1 VKVNSGLEVV
11 SFIKYLCTLQSLP
24 LNKMYNG
31 IGLTT
36 PRGSG
41 TSGHV
46 VKNVSYLRPEF
57 FRNKIDANTGKQN
70 GFNAQGLV
78 NSVGNKEILDHNK
91 KREIESKLY
100 ELQET
105 MIEQGYT
112 DIEIEEK
119 LAEVRKSHE
128 RIGAGAL
135 TKTSKSS
142 NDSHV
147 RESLKKEENLRIRS
161 AFGIKSNFAEGD
173 SFNEERIAA
182 ERTERITERETRD
195 KKRREEREIND
206 KADSDRKKT
215 TERQRS
221 DRDGGD
227 DKDKDSSIRRDRN
240 RARDSGDDRDVDRR
254 DRRNRSRGR
263 DDRRSRDRGRGD
275 RKSRSRSNGRESSR
289 RNRS

>member
-1 VKVNSGLEVV
+1 
-11 SFIKYLCTLQSLP
+11 
-24 LNKMYNG
+24 MYNG

-57 FRNKIDANTGKQN
+57 FRNKVDANAGKQN
-70 GFNAQGLV
+70 GFNAQTLA

-105 MIEQGYT
+105 MVEQGYT

-161 AFGIKSNFAEGD
+161 AFGIKSNFVEGD

-182 ERTERITERETRD
+182 ERTERIAEREIRD
-195 KKRREEREIND
+195 KKRREEREVND
-206 KADSDRKKT
+206 RADSDKKNRA
-215 TERQRS
+215 ERQRVDKDDGYDKDKDRRDRNR

-227 DKDKDSSIRRDRN
+227 DRD
-240 RARDSGDDRDVDRR
+240 GDRR
-254 DRRNRSRGR
+254 DRRNRSRDR
-263 DDRRSRDRGRGD
+263 DDRRSRDRGD
-275 RKSRSRSNGRESSR
+275 RRSRSRSNGRDSNR
-289 RNRS
+289 RTRN

>member
-1 VKVNSGLEVV
+1 
-11 SFIKYLCTLQSLP
+11 
-24 LNKMYNG
+24 MYNG

-57 FRNKIDANTGKQN
+57 FRNKVDANAGKQN
-70 GFNAQGLV
+70 GFNAQTLA

-105 MIEQGYT
+105 MVEQGYT

-182 ERTERITERETRD
+182 ERTERIAEREIRD
-195 KKRREEREIND
+195 KKRREEREVND
-206 KADSDRKKT
+206 RADSDKKNRA
-215 TERQRS
+215 ERQRVDKDDGYDKDKDRRDRNR

-227 DKDKDSSIRRDRN
+227 DRD
-240 RARDSGDDRDVDRR
+240 GDRR
-254 DRRNRSRGR
+254 DRRYRSRDR
-263 DDRRSRDRGRGD
+263 DDRRSRDRGD
-275 RKSRSRSNGRESSR
+275 RRSRSRSNGRDSNKR
-289 RNRS
+289 TRN

>member
-1 VKVNSGLEVV
+1 
-11 SFIKYLCTLQSLP
+11 
-24 LNKMYNG
+24 M
-31 IGLTT
+31 
-36 PRGSG
+36 
-41 TSGHV
+41 
-46 VKNVSYLRPEF
+46 KNVSYLRPEF
-57 FRNKIDANTGKQN
+57 FRNKVDANAGKQN
-70 GFNAQGLV
+70 GFNAQTLA

-105 MIEQGYT
+105 MVEQGYT

-182 ERTERITERETRD
+182 ERTERIAEREIRD
-195 KKRREEREIND
+195 KKRREEREVND
-206 KADSDRKKT
+206 RADSDKKNRA
-215 TERQRS
+215 ERQRVDKDDGYDKDKDRRDRNR

-227 DKDKDSSIRRDRN
+227 DRD
-240 RARDSGDDRDVDRR
+240 GDRR
-254 DRRNRSRGR
+254 DRRNRSRDR
-263 DDRRSRDRGRGD
+263 DDRRSRDRGD
-275 RKSRSRSNGRESSR
+275 RRSRSRSNGRDSNR
-289 RNRS
+289 RTRN

>member
-1 VKVNSGLEVV
+1 
-11 SFIKYLCTLQSLP
+11 
-24 LNKMYNG
+24 MYNG

-57 FRNKIDANTGKQN
+57 FRNKVDANTGKQN
-70 GFNAQGLV
+70 GFNAQGLA

-128 RIGAGAL
+128 RIGAGTL

-161 AFGIKSNFAEGD
+161 AFGIKSSFAEGD

-182 ERTERITERETRD
+182 ERTERIAEREIRD

-206 KADSDRKKT
+206 RTDTDVRNRA
-215 TERQRS
+215 ERQRPERDGGDGKDKDRDRS
-221 DRDGGD
+221 DRRDRTRDRDGGD
-227 DKDKDSSIRRDRN
+227 DSDPDRRARRNMRSRDRDN
-240 RARDSGDDRDVDRR
+240 
-254 DRRNRSRGR
+254 
-263 DDRRSRDRGRGD
+263 RRSRDRGD

-289 RNRS
+289 RNRN

>member
-1 VKVNSGLEVV
+1 
-11 SFIKYLCTLQSLP
+11 
-24 LNKMYNG
+24 MYNG

-57 FRNKIDANTGKQN
+57 FRNKVDANAGKQN
-70 GFNAQGLV
+70 GFNAQTLA

-105 MIEQGYT
+105 MVEQGYT

-182 ERTERITERETRD
+182 ERTERIAEREIRD
-195 KKRREEREIND
+195 KKRREEREVND
-206 KADSDRKKT
+206 RADSDKKNRA
-215 TERQRS
+215 ERQRVDKDDGYDKDKDRRDRNR

-227 DKDKDSSIRRDRN
+227 DRD
-240 RARDSGDDRDVDRR
+240 GDRR
-254 DRRNRSRGR
+254 DRRNRSRDR
-263 DDRRSRDRGRGD
+263 DDRRSRDRGD
-275 RKSRSRSNGRESSR
+275 RRSRSRSNGRDSNR
-289 RNRS
+289 RTRN

>member
-1 VKVNSGLEVV
+1 
-11 SFIKYLCTLQSLP
+11 
-24 LNKMYNG
+24 MYNG

-46 VKNVSYLRPEF
+46 VKNVCYLRPEF
-57 FRNKIDANTGKQN
+57 FRNKVDANTGKQN
-70 GFNAQGLV
+70 DFNAQGLA

-182 ERTERITERETRD
+182 ERAERTAEREIRD
-195 KKRREEREIND
+195 KRRREEREIND
-206 KADSDRKKT
+206 KADSDRKNRAG
-215 TERQRS
+215 RQHSDRDGDRKDKDSSNRRDRS
-221 DRDGGD
+221 RDRDGGD
-227 DKDKDSSIRRDRN
+227 
-240 RARDSGDDRDVDRR
+240 GRDVDRR
-254 DRRNRSRGR
+254 DRRNRSRDR
-263 DDRRSRDRGRGD
+263 DDRKSRDRGD
-275 RKSRSRSNGRESSR
+275 RKSRSRSNDRESNR
-289 RNRS
+289 RNRN

>member
-1 VKVNSGLEVV
+1 
-11 SFIKYLCTLQSLP
+11 
-24 LNKMYNG
+24 MYNG

-57 FRNKIDANTGKQN
+57 FRNKIDANTGKQK
-70 GFNAQGLV
+70 GFNAQGLT
-78 NSVGNKEILDHNK
+78 NALGNKEILDHNK

-112 DIEIEEK
+112 DIEIEKK

-128 RIGAGAL
+128 RIGTGVL
-135 TKTSKSS
+135 SKTSKSS
-142 NDSHV
+142 NDSHM

-182 ERTERITERETRD
+182 ERTERIAERESRD
-195 KKRREEREIND
+195 KKRRED
-206 KADSDRKKT
+206 TD
-215 TERQRS
+215 RQRP

-227 DKDKDSSIRRDRN
+227 DR
-240 RARDSGDDRDVDRR
+240 DRR
-254 DRRNRSRGR
+254 DRREKVRGR
-263 DDRRSRDRGRGD
+263 DDGEDRDGDRRERRNRSRDRDD
-275 RKSRSRSNGRESSR
+275 RRSRSRSNGRGNSR
-289 RNRS
+289 KNRN